1 MRSHIFVIPFIIF
14 SLALISCGQNGPF
27 IPVSNLE
34 DAVKITVSAAP
45 GRVINPE
52 REDSI
57 GISLSYDE
65 SRVLP
70 EKLEVSLLDK
80 NDAVV
85 GTPVII
91 EGDDL
96 KKELPAIDTTSL
108 EDGLY
113 KVRLRVYDS
122 DGQLIKETV
131 TPFFESRIPVQIE
144 GIDVYPPEFT
154 PGGSGFIIPN
164 VDAPGTVWV
173 RWSLG
178 NTILS
183 EGTLDQYTAGF
194 LWKAPEPEGAYTIKM
209 EVFPFAPPDLST
221 SYSFSSQ
228 LYREVQVFVT
238 NSVSPDMYDL
248 SPGSSYTVLLNLNGS
263 LKNEGIQNIKTIPI
277 GTPVLQLKNGGF
289 GYRFSDDSGIKLSGG
304 TILPF
309 SGGILAP
316 FSVTMRLSSPQIQSE
331 KNFLTVSSSAG
342 ELFSI
347 RTDSS
352 GEIIARLKQPSGNL
366 ECLSGIVPEGLSE
379 ITLSVVPLQ
388 SGITFRW
395 YKDGEMIQSRRFD
408 YIPLEATYTVSG
420 TAVISGENG
429 FSGFLDYAGIFF
441 QDEEKRSDIDDGMYR
456 RAVIRHGKSETT
468 SLIEGFDGLY
478 IPQSINELNINNKDI
493 TIGGGDLIINP
504 GGMVTLLAA
513 ESDFA
518 GIDINVQVSEGQD
531 KAVFF
536 CRVLRKGNDLK
547 TVEIPFSPN
556 KTVSGV
562 EGTFN
567 SGTLLLS
574 GSSKK
579 VVRINLKEGDKLEYG
594 IHNLSGTQQ
603 LKIAAVRAD
612 EQGKTVVENKIR
624 TGESSL

>member
-1 MRSHIFVIPFIIF
+1 MKSHIFVIPLIIF

-34 DAVKITVSAAP
+34 DAVNITVSATP

-80 NDAVV
+80 NDAVI
-85 GTPVII
+85 GSPVVF
-91 EGDDL
+91 EG
-96 KKELPAIDTTSL
+96 KELTEILPPVDTTSL
-108 EDGLY
+108 KDGFY
-113 KVRLRVYDS
+113 KLKLTVYGS
-122 DGQLIKETV
+122 DGQVLKETV
-131 TPFFESRIPVQIE
+131 TPFFESRIPIQIE
-144 GIDVYPPEFT
+144 GIEVYPPEFT
-154 PGGSGFIIPN
+154 PGSSGFIIPK

-178 NTILS
+178 NSILS
-183 EGTLDQYTAGF
+183 EGTLDQYAAGF
-194 LWKAPEPEGAYTIKM
+194 VWKAPESEGAYTIKM

-238 NSVSPDMYDL
+238 NSVSPDIYDL

-263 LKNEGIQNIKTIPI
+263 LKNEGIQDIKAIPI
-277 GTPVLQLKNGGF
+277 GDPVLQLENGGF
-289 GYRFSDDSGIKLSGG
+289 GYRLSDDSGIKLSGS

-309 SGGILAP
+309 SEGVLAP
-316 FSVTMRLSSPQIQSE
+316 FSATMRLSVRQIQRE
-331 KNFLTVSSSAG
+331 KNFLTVSDSAG

-347 RTDSS
+347 KTDSS

-388 SGITFRW
+388 SGITFLW
-395 YKDGEMIQSRRFD
+395 YKDGELIQSRRFD
-408 YIPLEATYTVSG
+408 YIPLAVTDTASG

-441 QDEEKRSDIDDGMYR
+441 QDREKRSDIDDGIYK
-456 RAVIRHGKSETT
+456 RAVIRHGESESTD
-468 SLIEGFDGLY
+468 LIEGFDGLY
-478 IPQSINELNINNKDI
+478 IPRSIKDLNINNKSI
-493 TIGGGDLIINP
+493 TIGGGNLIIKP
-504 GGMVTLLAA
+504 GGTVTILTA
-513 ESDFA
+513 ESDVA
-518 GIDINVQVSEGQD
+518 GIDINVQVPEGQN

-536 CRVLRKGNDLK
+536 FSVLREGNNVK

-556 KTVSGV
+556 RTVSSV

-567 SGTLLLS
+567 GETLTLS

-579 VVRINLKEGDKLEYG
+579 EARINLKEGDKLEYG
-594 IHNLSGTQQ
+594 IHNLSDTKQ

-612 EQGKTVVENKIR
+612 ERGKTVVENKIR
-624 TGESSL
+624 TGKSSL

>member
-1 MRSHIFVIPFIIF
+1 MKSHIFVIPLIIF
-14 SLALISCGQNGPF
+14 SVALISCGQNGPF

-34 DAVKITVSAAP
+34 DAVNITVSATP

-70 EKLEVSLLDK
+70 EKLEVSLLGK
-80 NDAVV
+80 NDTVV

-108 EDGLY
+108 KDGLY

-131 TPFFESRIPVQIE
+131 TPFFESRISIQIE
-144 GIDVYPPEFT
+144 GIEVYPPEFT
-154 PGGSGFIIPN
+154 PEGSGFIIPKI
-164 VDAPGTVWV
+164 DAPGTVWV

-178 NTILS
+178 NSILS
-183 EGTLDQYTAGF
+183 EGTLDQYTDGF
-194 LWKAPEPEGAYTIKM
+194 LWTAPESEGAYTIKM
-209 EVFPFAPPDLST
+209 EVFPFSPPDLST

-228 LYREVQVFVT
+228 IYRDVQVFVT
-238 NSVSPDMYDL
+238 NSVSPDIYDL

-263 LKNEGIQNIKTIPI
+263 LKNEGIQDIKATSI
-277 GTPVLQLKNGGF
+277 GVSVLQLENGGF

-309 SGGILAP
+309 SEGVLAP
-316 FSVTMRLSSPQIQSE
+316 FSVTLRLSVQQIQSE
-331 KNFLTVSSSAG
+331 KKILTVSDSAG

-347 RTDSS
+347 KTSSS
-352 GEIIARLKQPSGNL
+352 GEIFAHLKQPSGNL
-366 ECLSGIVPEGLSE
+366 ECLSGIIPEGLSE

-388 SGITFRW
+388 SGITFLW

-408 YIPLEATYTVSG
+408 YIPLTVTDTVSG

-429 FSGFLDYAGIFF
+429 FSGFLDYTGIFF
-441 QDEEKRSDIDDGMYR
+441 QDEEKRSDIDDGMYM

-468 SLIEGFDGLY
+468 DLIEGFDGLY
-478 IPQSINELNINNKDI
+478 IPQSINELNINNKSI
-493 TIGGGDLIINP
+493 SIGGGNLIIEP
-504 GGMVTLLAA
+504 GGMVTLVEA
-513 ESDFA
+513 ESDVA
-518 GIDINVQVSEGQD
+518 GIEIHAQVSEGRD

-536 CRVLRKGNDLK
+536 FSVLRKGNNVK
-547 TVEIPFSPN
+547 TVEIPFSG
-556 KTVSGV
+556 KRIISSV

-567 SGTLLLS
+567 GGTLILS

-579 VVRINLKEGDKLEYG
+579 VARINLKEGDKLEYG
-594 IHNLSGTQQ
+594 IHNLSDTQQ

-612 EQGKTVVENKIR
+612 ERGKKVVENKIR
-624 TGESSL
+624 TGKSSL